1 MVTPYKISVINIVV
15 VKSHLKV
22 MLQNLSDDRI
32 PCVVHISD
40 KLGLSIPHRLF
51 AASTSLL

>member
-15 VKSHLKV
+15 VEPHLKV
-22 MLQNLSDDRI
+22 MLQNFSDNCI

-40 KLGLSIPHRLF
+40 KLGLSVPHRLF